1 MKAKKIIA
9 LMESW
14 APGTYERT
22 CDTVKCGDPECE
34 VSRAAVCCFAT
45 PEVIRAAKAW
55 GAQLLITHEPTY
67 YDHMDKYRDDPVVNA
82 KKALIEEL
90 DMVIFRYHDHMHRRE
105 KDQITYG

>member
-1 MKAKKIIA
+1 MKAKEIIA

-14 APGTYERT
+14 APGEYGRT

-67 YDHMDKYRDDPVVNA
+67 YDHWDNECHLPVGIA
-82 KKALIEEL
+82 KRKLIE
-90 DMVIFRYHDHMHRRE
+90 VRGC
-105 KDQITYG
+105 TYGEES